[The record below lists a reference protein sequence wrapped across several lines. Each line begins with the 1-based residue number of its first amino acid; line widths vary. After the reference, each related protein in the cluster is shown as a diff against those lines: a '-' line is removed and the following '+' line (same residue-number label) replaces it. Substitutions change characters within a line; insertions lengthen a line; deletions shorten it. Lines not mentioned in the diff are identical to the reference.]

1 MKDVQEAS
9 VVKRMAAGDSSALA
23 ELYDRHGRAV
33 YSLSTRILR
42 DPSEAEDVVQEV
54 FTQAWREAGRY
65 RPERASVAGWLL
77 MLARTRAIDRLR
89 ARRVRGIGLAAGG
102 AGPEPVDPSADQES
116 AYIDA
121 SWAARVRHACLA
133 LPNGQRIA
141 VELAFFEGLTHME
154 IADRLREPLGTVK
167 TRIRTA
173 LQRLRDALGEA

>member
-1 MKDVQEAS
+1 LKDVQDTS
-9 VVKRMAAGDSSALA
+9 VVTRMAGGDSSALA

-65 RPERASVAGWLL
+65 RAERASVAGWLL

-89 ARRVRGIGLAAGG
+89 ARRVRGIGLASAD
-102 AGPEPVDPSADQES
+102 GPEQVDPAADQES

-121 SWAARVRHACLA
+121 AWAARIRDACLA
-133 LPNGQRIA
+133 LPNGQRTA
-141 VELAFFEGLTHME
+141 VELAFFEGLTHVE
-154 IADRLREPLGTVK
+154 IADRLREPLGTIK

-173 LQRLRDALGEA
+173 LLRLRDALGEFA